1 MVQQQI
7 PLLHLHPRT
16 DSNSDMNN
24 PESPFGDNPPIQLVL
39 DVYKKQLEIIEDD
52 FVSQVADNLA
62 SNLASQ
68 GYSSQAVYEHLAGA
82 FPNMQFIKDSRT
94 ANSKVRTLRNCLC
107 WTTRS

>member
-1 MVQQQI
+1 MHS
-7 PLLHLHPRT
+7 LHLHPRT

-24 PESPFGDNPPIQLVL
+24 PESPFGNNPPIKLVL

-68 GYSSQAVYEHLAGA
+68 GYFVSGCIRTSGWGISQLGMPFGLLPGDIFE
-82 FPNMQFIKDSRT
+82 I
-94 ANSKVRTLRNCLC
+94 
-107 WTTRS
+107 